1 MKRINLRKPV
11 LVLLSA
17 AALAVTASGQ
27 IGPGAAG
34 VFQTI
39 PINGDF
45 SQWSG
50 VPVAYTDEDP
60 GNNPGGVDFSAVYLA
75 NDANYLYVYYTLY
88 NAADP
93 IDYANT
99 AIYISNNP
107 SNPGVGAHPFGNT
120 QFGASLKVESYGGWG
135 GADAFQLLGM
145 TADDPAG
152 DYGWGPVVY
161 YGVPYAGNSVPG
173 TQFEFAIPLN
183 ILGVGAYAGVPLVG
197 TIGST
202 IGVELATQAG
212 GTDSLPDWSN
222 YGDLTYTLI
231 PEPGTITLVGL
242 GLLMTIGFVR
252 GRKSH

>member
-1 MKRINLRKPV
+1 MKQSDVRKAF

-17 AALAVTASGQ
+17 GALVINALGQ
-27 IGPGAAG
+27 VGPGAAG

-88 NAADP
+88 NNADP
-93 IDYANT
+93 IDWANT

-107 SNPGVGAHPFGNT
+107 SNPSVGAHPFGNT
-120 QFGASLKVESYGGWG
+120 QFGASLKVESYDGWG
-135 GADAFQLLGM
+135 GANAFQLLGM

-161 YGVPYAGNSVPG
+161 SGITYAGNANPG
-173 TQFEFAIPLN
+173 TQFEWAIPLN
-183 ILGVGAYAGVPLVG
+183 ITGVGAYAGVPLVG

-212 GTDSLPDWSN
+212 GTDSLPSWPN
-222 YGDLTYTLI
+222 YGALTYTLV
-231 PEPGTITLVGL
+231 PEPGTSALVGL
-242 GLLMTIGFVR
+242 GLLMAIGVVR
-252 GRKSH
+252 SRKSR